1 MAAFTAQDV
10 KALREK
16 TGCGMMD
23 CKKALTNADGDMDKA
38 VDFLREQG
46 LAKQAKKASRVAA
59 EGVAYACTNDDL
71 SVGVVVE
78 VNAETD
84 FVAKNDSFMDFVKA
98 CANTIIEQN
107 PADVEA
113 LLALKASGSDQTIA
127 EMLQEKVLT
136 IGENI
141 QIRRFERMEGAC
153 VAYVH
158 AGGKIGVLV
167 NFDTDLAAK
176 PEFVAYGKD
185 VAMQIAAL
193 NTPYLN
199 ESEVPAE
206 IIEHEKEVMRQQVIL
221 RRLLTKS
228 LWVRLASSTRRT
240 ASSIRNS
247 LRTTRLTLSST
258 HRTLLTSLAV
268 LSKSRSSF
276 VLKRAKALKSVRTTL
291 LQKLQVWLNNCFDIQ
306 SIIIRAEIKFS
317 ALFVC
322 LKLNLIIKIRN
333 SNLLRNNHLKN
344 IQLSTL
350 SPSTIKALSAIS
362 ASGESL

>member
-1 MAAFTAQDV
+1 MAVTMADIT
-10 KALREK
+10 KLRK
-16 TGCGMMD
+16 MSGAGMMD
-23 CKKALTNADGDMDKA
+23 CKKALTESDGDIEKA
-38 VDFLREQG
+38 MEIIRKKGQAIA
-46 LAKQAKKASRVAA
+46 AKRSDRDAA
-59 EGVAYACTNDDL
+59 EGCVLAKKDGGFAAVIALKC
-71 SVGVVVE
+71 
-78 VNAETD
+78 ETD

-113 LLALKASGSDQTIA
+113 LLTLKATGSEQTIA

-206 IIEHEKEVMRQQVIL
+206 IIEHEKEVMRQQVINEGKPEQIADKIVMGKIGKFYKENC
-221 RRLLTKS
+221 LLDQEFVKDNKINIKQYTQN
-228 LWVRLASSTRRT
+228 T
-240 ASSIRNS
+240 AKELGGSI
-247 LRTTRLTLSST
+247 
-258 HRTLLTSLAV
+258 
-268 LSKSRSSF
+268 
-276 VLKRAKALKSVRTTL
+276 
-291 LQKLQVWLNNCFDIQ
+291 
-306 SIIIRAEIKFS
+306 EIKK
-317 ALFVC
+317 FVRFE
-322 LKLNLIIKIRN
+322 KGEGIEKR
-333 SNLLRNNHLKN
+333 
-344 IQLSTL
+344 QDDF
-350 SPSTIKALSAIS
+350 AAEV
-362 ASGESL
+362 ASMVK

>member
-23 CKKALTNADGDMDKA
+23 CKKALTQADGDMDKA
-38 VDFLREQG
+38 IDFLREQG
-46 LAKQAKKASRVAA
+46 LAKQAKKASRIAA
-59 EGVAYACTNDDL
+59 EGVAYATTTDDC
-71 SVGVVVE
+71 SVGVVIE

-98 CANTIIEQN
+98 CANTVIKEN

-113 LLALKASGSDQTIA
+113 LLTLKADGTEQTVA
-127 EMLQEKVLT
+127 ELLQEKVLT

-167 NFDTDLAAK
+167 NFNTDVADK

-193 NTPYLN
+193 NTPYLTRN
-199 ESEVPAE
+199 DVPAE
-206 IIEHEKEVMRQQVIL
+206 VIDHEKEVMRQQVINEGKPAAIADKIVMGKINKYYKENCL
-221 RRLLTKS
+221 VDQEFVKDNKLTVGQYTKN
-228 LWVRLASSTRRT
+228 T
-240 ASSIRNS
+240 
-247 LRTTRLTLSST
+247 
-258 HRTLLTSLAV
+258 
-268 LSKSRSSF
+268 
-276 VLKRAKALKSVRTTL
+276 AKALGG
-291 LQKLQVWLNNCFDIQ
+291 
-306 SIIIRAEIKFS
+306 SIEIKK
-317 ALFVC
+317 FVRFE
-322 LKLNLIIKIRN
+322 KGEGIEKR
-333 SNLLRNNHLKN
+333 
-344 IQLSTL
+344 QDDF
-350 SPSTIKALSAIS
+350 AAEV
-362 ASGESL
+362 ASMVK

>member
-113 LLALKASGSDQTIA
+113 LLTLKASGSDQTIA

-206 IIEHEKEVMRQQVIL
+206 IIEHEKEVMRQQVINEG
-221 RRLLTKS
+221 KPEQIADKIVM
-228 LWVRLASSTRRT
+228 VRLVSSTRRT
-240 ASSIRNS
+240 VFLTRSS
-247 LRTTRLTLSST
+247 LRTIRSTSSST
-258 HRTLLTSLAV
+258 HRILLRSLAV

-291 LQKLQVWLNNCFDIQ
+291 LQKLQAWLNNCFDIQ
-306 SIIIRAEIKFS
+306 SIIFGAEIKIS

-322 LKLNLIIKIRN
+322 LKLNLTIKIRN
-333 SNLLRNNHLKN
+333 RNLLR
-344 IQLSTL
+344 
-350 SPSTIKALSAIS
+350 TII
-362 ASGESL
+362 